1 MSFATKYNKGKIFDV
16 DTTGFTYASI
26 KDLFNENGAKH
37 IYPLRGIWI
46 NTKGKFGDQP
56 LVATDK
62 FYVNLPTH
70 MLNTCKEIM
79 KDDEAINDINN
90 GKAGF
95 QIYSY
100 TNAKF
105 DRECLG
111 IKFVDIG

>member
-1 MSFATKYNKGKIFDV
+1 MSFATKYNKNKVFDV

-26 KDLFNENGAKH
+26 ADLYNNNGADK
-37 IYPLRGIWI
+37 IYTLRGVWI

-56 LVATDK
+56 LGATDK
-62 FYVNLPTH
+62 FYVNFPTH
-70 MLNTCKEIM
+70 MLNTIKEIL
-79 KDDEAINDINN
+79 KDDESIKDINA
-90 GKAGF
+90 GKCGF

-111 IKFVDIG
+111 IKFVDLN